1 MASRIY
7 ARGTTEFDRG
17 LTFFDAIYAV
27 AITILIVGIEP
38 PTADHWA
45 SWDALARSG
54 VLGQLLAFT
63 ISFFVI
69 ANFWKINHR
78 LMGQVSALDGALLNV
93 NIIAMFFIVVLPFS
107 TAAMS
112 ESTLDTQPLPVVL
125 YAVTI
130 ICASLAQH
138 MIWVVAVRRGLT
150 ENSAAA
156 RRRSAF
162 TFVVPAV
169 FALSIPVAF
178 AFGPDPAR
186 YTWLLLL
193 LTGPVSST
201 IQKRMA
207 ARDPESPTPEAP
219 SLNSASPN
227 SASPDAAF
235 PDAASPVQE

>member
-1 MASRIY
+1 MASRSY

-17 LTFFDAIYAV
+17 LTFFDAVYAV
-27 AITILIVGIEP
+27 AITLLVVDIVP

-45 SWDALARSG
+45 SWDALAGSG
-54 VLGQLLAFT
+54 VLDQLLAFA

-69 ANFWKINHR
+69 ANFWKVNHR
-78 LMGQVSALDGALLNV
+78 LMGEVSALDGPLLNT
-93 NIIAMFFIVVLPFS
+93 NIVAMFFIVLLPFS
-107 TAAMS
+107 TASMS
-112 ESTLDTQPLPVVL
+112 EATLDAQPLPVVL
-125 YAVTI
+125 YAVNI

-138 MIWVVAVRRGLT
+138 VIWVVAVHRGLT
-150 ENSAAA
+150 EPSRAA

-178 AFGPDPAR
+178 LLGPDPAR

-193 LTGPVSST
+193 LTGPVTSA

-207 ARDPESPTPEAP
+207 ARDGEEPGGR
-219 SLNSASPN
+219 
-227 SASPDAAF
+227 
-235 PDAASPVQE
+235 